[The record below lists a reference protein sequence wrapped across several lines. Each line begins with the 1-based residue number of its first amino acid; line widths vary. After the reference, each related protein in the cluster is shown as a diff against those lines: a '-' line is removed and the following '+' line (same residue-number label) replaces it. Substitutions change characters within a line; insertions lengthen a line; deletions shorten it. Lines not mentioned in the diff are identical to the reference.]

1 MPILFLIVVTD
12 LIGFGVIIPLLPFY
26 AEYYQASPADVGM
39 VMATYSLTQF
49 IAAPFWGRLSDRYGR
64 KPILLISLAGASLSY
79 VWLGFCDTLWAL
91 FAARAVGGFMAGNIS
106 AAFAYVADIT
116 TRENRAKGMGMIGAA
131 FGLGFIIGPALGGI
145 LAGSDPVNADFR
157 SPAFAAAGLSAL
169 AFILTLTI
177 LKESL
182 SPEIRKKLSELP
194 PQTRRQQ
201 FRDAITSPIVARLL
215 LISFLATFAFAGLE
229 ATFAMWSRRQFGWG
243 PEQNGYLFA
252 FVGVLS
258 ALIQGGLIGRLNK
271 RFGEGKL
278 IVQGAIALTIGIF
291 MIPFSY
297 TLPILVMSMMIA
309 AYGFSVISPAL
320 SSSLSLQAGE
330 EAQGSMMGVS
340 RSASTLAR
348 VAGPAVAGLLFSFF
362 GRDWPYFGG
371 AMVMAVV
378 VVLAFGVCGRI
389 AHQTNNTKL
398 EN

>member
-1 MPILFLIVVTD
+1 
-12 LIGFGVIIPLLPFY
+12 
-26 AEYYQASPADVGM
+26 M

-49 IAAPFWGRLSDRYGR
+49 IAAPFWGRISDRFGR
-64 KPILLISLAGASLSY
+64 KPILLVSLAGASISY
-79 VWLGFCDTLWAL
+79 VWLGYCDTLWAL

-106 AAFAYVADIT
+106 AAFAYVADVT

-131 FGLGFIIGPALGGI
+131 FGLGFILGPALGGI

-157 SPAFAAAGLSAL
+157 SPAFAAAGLSTI

-182 SPEIRKKLSELP
+182 SVEIRAKLAALP

-201 FRDAITSPIVARLL
+201 FLKAITNPVVSKLL

-252 FVGVLS
+252 FVGILG
-258 ALIQGGLIGRLNK
+258 ALIQGGLIGRLTK

-278 IVQGAIALTIGIF
+278 IVQGALALTIGIF
-291 MIPFSY
+291 LIPFSH
-297 TLPILVMSMMIA
+297 TLPVLVIAMMIA

-320 SSSLSLQAGE
+320 SSALSLQADE
-330 EAQGSMMGVS
+330 HEQGSMMGVT

-348 VAGPAVAGLLFSFF
+348 VAGPAFAGLLFSVY
-362 GRDWPYFGG
+362 GRDWPYYGG
-371 AMVMAVV
+371 ALVMAVV
-378 VVLAFGVCGRI
+378 VFLALGISGRI
-389 AHQTNNTKL
+389 EKHINDADCTK
-398 EN
+398 